1 MKLLASYE
9 TPGFDFF
16 EAHIFSTV
24 LVIFDYIL
32 SSTGRF
38 DLNWFTVHC
47 SSCQWKWSPISVD
60 SIIESGWWPGSP
72 ENFHYIFSQDVFN
85 LWDAFR
91 KRMPGSSQS
100 AFVRSLEDISSSRGR
115 VIIFYAIYISL
126 LVCFLLC
133 VYFLSCKPKATRRKS
148 WFQNNPLW
156 SFLSVNF
163 GKFWEVKENLFKIC
177 NKHMS
182 IFVGFI

>member
-24 LVIFDYIL
+24 LVILDYIL

-38 DLNWFTVHC
+38 DLNWFTVHLLFI
-47 SSCQWKWSPISVD
+47 WKWSPISVD

-115 VIIFYAIYISL
+115 EIVINHLLNGAIANMKLTFFMSRHGKIALLVVLINIHVMLMEIKKCTDSAKYQGVQSSVIIVMY
-126 LVCFLLC
+126 
-133 VYFLSCKPKATRRKS
+133 
-148 WFQNNPLW
+148 
-156 SFLSVNF
+156 
-163 GKFWEVKENLFKIC
+163 
-177 NKHMS
+177 
-182 IFVGFI
+182 

>member
-16 EAHIFSTV
+16 EAHIFSTI

-72 ENFHYIFSQDVFN
+72 KIFITYLVKMSLICGMHLERGCLGHHN
-85 LWDAFR
+85 L
-91 KRMPGSSQS
+91 
-100 AFVRSLEDISSSRGR
+100 
-115 VIIFYAIYISL
+115 L
-126 LVCFLLC
+126 L
-133 VYFLSCKPKATRRKS
+133 
-148 WFQNNPLW
+148 
-156 SFLSVNF
+156 
-163 GKFWEVKENLFKIC
+163 
-177 NKHMS
+177 
-182 IFVGFI
+182 